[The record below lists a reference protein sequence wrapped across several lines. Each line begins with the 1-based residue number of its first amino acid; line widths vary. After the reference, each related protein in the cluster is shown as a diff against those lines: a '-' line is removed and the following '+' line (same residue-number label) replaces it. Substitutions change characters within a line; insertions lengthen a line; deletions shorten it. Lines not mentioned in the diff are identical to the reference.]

1 MVSVSSCLAKC
12 SSTRLENIDEN
23 GPANWLPGSS
33 VLPETPIES
42 MEFLGRSWSLSAKEL
57 SKALS
62 TAHDAPS
69 HVQKSV
75 VGFLSAEA
83 RDLNSTVLREPV
95 RCLFQLSV
103 LSHLSFMFKVFAASS
118 KKPKDHSTENK
129 NHIKRYT

>member
-23 GPANWLPGSS
+23 SPANWLPGSS

-42 MEFLGRSWSLSAKEL
+42 MEYLGRSWSLSAKEL

-69 HVQKSV
+69 HLQSSV

-83 RDLNSTVLREPV
+83 HDSNSTVLREPV
-95 RCLFQLSV
+95 RYFF
-103 LSHLSFMFKVFAASS
+103 HPSFLKSYLLYL
-118 KKPKDHSTENK
+118 KYLL
-129 NHIKRYT
+129 HIAKGQI

>member
-23 GPANWLPGSS
+23 SPANWLPGSS

-42 MEFLGRSWSLSAKEL
+42 MEYLGRSWSLSAKEL

-69 HVQKSV
+69 HLLSSV

-83 RDLNSTVLREPV
+83 HDSNSTVLREPV
-95 RCLFQLSV
+95 RYFF
-103 LSHLSFMFKVFAASS
+103 HPSFLKSYLLYL
-118 KKPKDHSTENK
+118 KYLL
-129 NHIKRYT
+129 HIAKGQI